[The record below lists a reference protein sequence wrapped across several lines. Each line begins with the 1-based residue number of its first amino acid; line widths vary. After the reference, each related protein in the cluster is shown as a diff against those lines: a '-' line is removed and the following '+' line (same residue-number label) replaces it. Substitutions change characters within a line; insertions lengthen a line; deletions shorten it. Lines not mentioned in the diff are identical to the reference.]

1 VTESMETTS
10 PGRTVG
16 SKVRTLAIG
25 ALATAALSIPAVS
38 ALTVVSHTAF
48 GKPQPIVK
56 PQPISRFQPPVISPD
71 SHRLALSVRP
81 NSVRLT

>member
-1 VTESMETTS
+1 METTS

-38 ALTVVSHTAF
+38 AVSVVAHNAF

-56 PQPISRFQPPVISPD
+56 PQPISHYPVISPD